1 MTAFMETPLY
11 RQTFAW
17 TIFLIALCVIFF
29 AHRIVFRLL
38 SKRADAMPGL
48 LDAAMVEKI
57 SAPSLMIFLWV
68 AAAVFGHIQFAGH
81 SFAATFA
88 KLNKVLLIGFSA
100 WFTIQLIRAV
110 AHYFKKTIDINVSDN
125 LRARRSITQL
135 MVFQAIADS
144 LVVIVALV
152 LCLLTFDTAKAIGI
166 SILTSAGII
175 GIVVGF
181 AAQKSIGLVL
191 AGLQIAITQPIR
203 IDDVVVVEGEWG
215 RIEEIKLTY
224 VVVKVWDERR
234 LILPVTYFLEKP
246 FQNWTRTN
254 ADILGTVF
262 LFLNHEAPID
272 KMREELQRLVKDNPN
287 WDKRVANIQ
296 ITDAGER
303 HMLARIL
310 VSSADS
316 SKNWGLR
323 VTVREQMI
331 AFLNKHAPGA
341 FVRAHI
347 AIDNSAPA
355 NNIDAPLVAKGTKPD
370 AKCCG

>member
-1 MTAFMETPLY
+1 MDAFMESPFY
-11 RQTFAW
+11 RQALAW
-17 TIFLIALCVIFF
+17 TIFIIVLGVLFF
-29 AHRIVFRLL
+29 AHRILFRLL
-38 SKRADAMPGL
+38 RKRVDAMPGL
-48 LDAAMVEKI
+48 LDAAMVDKL

-68 AAAVFGHIQFAGH
+68 AAATFGHVQLAGH
-81 SFAATFA
+81 SFAVIFA
-88 KLNKVLLIGFSA
+88 KINTLLLIGISA
-100 WFTIQLIRAV
+100 WFAFQLIRAV
-110 AHYFKKTIDINVSDN
+110 AYYFKKTININVSDN

-135 MVFQAIADS
+135 MVFQALADS

-191 AGLQIAITQPIR
+191 AGLQIALTQPIR

-224 VVVKVWDERR
+224 VVVKIWDERR
-234 LILPVTYFLEKP
+234 LILPVTYFLETP

-254 ADILGTVF
+254 ADILGTVS
-262 LFLNHEAPID
+262 LFLNHDAPIN

-287 WDKRVANIQ
+287 WDKRAANIQ

-303 HMLARIL
+303 HILARIL

-316 SKNWGLR
+316 SKNWSLR
-323 VTVREQMI
+323 VAVREQMI
-331 AFLNKHAPGA
+331 AYLNRYAPGA

-347 AIDNSAPA
+347 AIDNSSPRRS
-355 NNIDAPLVAKGTKPD
+355 
-370 AKCCG
+370 

>member
-1 MTAFMETPLY
+1 MTTAFLESPLF
-11 RQTFAW
+11 RQTLSWA
-17 TIFLIALCVIFF
+17 IFVIVLCVIFF
-29 AHRIVFRLL
+29 AHRVLFRFLRQ
-38 SKRADAMPGL
+38 RAAALPGL
-48 LDAAMVEKI
+48 LDATMVDTLR
-57 SAPSLMIFLWV
+57 APSLMIFLW
-68 AAAVFGHIQFAGH
+68 AAATVFGHVQLAGH

-88 KLNKVLLIGFSA
+88 KINALFMIGISA
-100 WFTIQLIRAV
+100 WFAIQIVHAV
-110 AHYFKKTIDINVSDN
+110 ALYFKKTIDINVSDN

-152 LCLLTFDTAKAIGI
+152 LSLLTFDTAKAIGI
-166 SILTSAGII
+166 SILTSAGVI

-191 AGLQIAITQPIR
+191 AGLQIALTQPIR

-215 RIEEIKLTY
+215 RIEEITLTY
-224 VVVKVWDERR
+224 VVMKIWDERR
-234 LILPVTYFLEKP
+234 LILPVTYFLETP

-262 LFLNHEAPID
+262 LFLSHDAPIGT
-272 KMREELQRLVKDNPN
+272 MREELQRLVKDNPN
-287 WDKRVANIQ
+287 WDQRVANIQ
-296 ITDAGER
+296 ITDAGE
-303 HMLARIL
+303 HHILARIL

-323 VTVREQMI
+323 VFVREQMI
-331 AFLNKHAPGA
+331 AYLNKHAPGA

-347 AIDNSAPA
+347 AID
-355 NNIDAPLVAKGTKPD
+355 KGD
-370 AKCCG
+370 M